1 VLSAWIALISSIIL
15 QLDIG
20 KFPVV
25 DAIMMTAIWLGLSN
39 VFSNTNITQQL
50 VFTVDAVRANFV
62 NSYKAIS
69 PTTRTNIF
77 FFAILALGSYLSFSS
92 VVAIP
97 SLQEPE
103 TQDRLKSEELKERLK
118 AVALT
123 PNDFDNKFPKP
134 ATDLKYVSRMI
145 SGSEQETDGAR
156 TTSPTADLV
165 KNAVQLSIR
174 LLVGNWSRTIDQLRS
189 QWANLRD
196 TFNADQS
203 NLIDVATETFDLSN
217 RGRKGVRETQ
227 QHFLA
232 IELWYR
238 RWWTQQATQLN
249 QCREAV
255 ERYASEAG
263 GLLESIGSFNTLPS
277 HDSSIETAV
286 ITEALKR
293 FSKFENDAKSTCAVT
308 PEVYVIPA
316 REDFGGYLG
325 IFGTAARW
333 LLKTESLSLVLIT
346 GLLGFGLVGAAC
358 STFIRNVRTRGAG
371 EPLVP
376 NLASV
381 VIRGGSAAV
390 LIFLAVYGG
399 LAVFAGANTNP
410 NPYVVLFACLAAA
423 VFSDDAWTWGA
434 QQFRSR
440 LSAGGGP
447 DIPQEGPRHGG
458 DTAAG
463 RQDAG
468 HSLIIPRV
476 PARSFVQPI
485 PI

>member
-1 VLSAWIALISSIIL
+1 
-15 QLDIG
+15 
-20 KFPVV
+20 
-25 DAIMMTAIWLGLSN
+25 MTAIWLGLSN

-189 QWANLRD
+189 QWANLRN

-277 HDSSIETAV
+277 HDLSIETAV

-333 LLKTESLSLVLIT
+333 LLKTEF
-346 GLLGFGLVGAAC
+346 LLGSYHRSSWIWTCWGSMLYIYSQCENERCRRAARPEFSERCHSGRLRSGPHFPRCVRRPC
-358 STFIRNVRTRGAG
+358 SVCGCKYK
-371 EPLVP
+371 
-376 NLASV
+376 S
-381 VIRGGSAAV
+381 
-390 LIFLAVYGG
+390 
-399 LAVFAGANTNP
+399 
-410 NPYVVLFACLAAA
+410 
-423 VFSDDAWTWGA
+423 
-434 QQFRSR
+434 
-440 LSAGGGP
+440 
-447 DIPQEGPRHGG
+447 
-458 DTAAG
+458 
-463 RQDAG
+463 
-468 HSLIIPRV
+468 
-476 PARSFVQPI
+476 QPI
-485 PI
+485 RRAVCLLSRCGFQ